1 MSYDLRVNGTACTVA
16 GDGEAPVLYALRNDL
31 GLKGVRF
38 GCGDG
43 DCGACAVL
51 IDGEDRLACQ
61 TTLAQAAGHA
71 ITTVEG
77 LRAPDGAP
85 GAVQQALIERR
96 AGQCGYCLA
105 GIVVRLEAMWR
116 RGERDAGRLAA
127 GLAGNLCRCGAHVR
141 ILRAIDDLLA
151 AEAER

>member
-116 RGERDAGRLAA
+116 RGERASRPRFRQA
-127 GLAGNLCRCGAHVR
+127 
-141 ILRAIDDLLA
+141 
-151 AEAER
+151 